1 MADVSAGDLSTL
13 DLNTEYRS
21 AKEDPARRFYE
32 PCLRHSTLYK
42 RAVGYF
48 RSTVYLVVGPSILEF
63 ARRGG
68 KIMLICSP
76 ELSPEDIEG
85 IRAGYRSREEAVVD
99 RVSADIEAMLAD
111 QTIAFQTRVLATLI
125 ATGALDIKLAVR
137 SGSGALYHEKI
148 GIFADEVGNKVSFKG
163 SANESWAGWHR
174 DGNFES
180 IEVFC
185 SWRGGLEAERV
196 RKHDAHFDDLWSE
209 RDTHVDVLPFPDRA
223 LKLLKQASY
232 RGVSD
237 VTFAQEREPPSPRRE
252 PLPHQ
257 RSALAAWQENGR
269 RGILEHA
276 TGSGKTFT
284 AITALKDHTAAGKP
298 AIVLVP
304 SRLLLEQWRDEL
316 RAEIPD
322 AALLLAGGG
331 HSQWKTAARL
341 QGMTANDGNL
351 GGRIVLA
358 TMATAASAEFRAGI
372 VETDD
377 LMVVADEVHQL
388 GSTYNSNF
396 LSVNSGPRLGLSA
409 TPKRYGD
416 PEGTAKLMDH
426 FGGVVP
432 PPFTLLDA
440 IKGGRLVEYEYFPH
454 PLNLTATEADEWKKI
469 SMDVRNE
476 LARQKE
482 DEHGRKALSERAKM
496 LLIKRARIA
505 KKAINKIDL
514 ARRIIKDHYREGEH
528 WLVYCE
534 DSDQLT
540 DVREALKEDGYSPIE
555 YHSNMEGD
563 RHATLDWFKTFGGLL
578 VSIRCLDE
586 GVDIPAISHA
596 LILASSQN
604 PRQFIQRRGRVLR
617 TSPGKDFAVIHD
629 AIVVP
634 VSLEL
639 EPEQTSLLK
648 AEMLRSIEFAKNALN
663 KSAGAELREIA
674 TNLGFDPDT
683 LSDAGIEEGGEG
695 DE

>member
-1 MADVSAGDLSTL
+1 MADMSGGNLSIL
-13 DLNTEYRS
+13 ELNTEYRS
-21 AKEDPARRFYE
+21 AKEDPARFFYQ
-32 PCLRHSTLYK
+32 PCLQQASLYK

-48 RSTVYLVVGPSILEF
+48 RSSVYLVVGPSILEF

-76 ELSPEDIEG
+76 ELSPEDVEG
-85 IRAGYRSREEAVVD
+85 IKSGYRAREDA
-99 RVSADIEAMLAD
+99 VSASICADVERMLAD
-111 QTIAFQTRVLATLI
+111 QSTTFQTRVLATLI
-125 ATGALDIKLAVR
+125 AMAALDIKLAVR

-148 GIFADEVGNKVSFKG
+148 GIFADELGNKVSFKG
-163 SANESWAGWHR
+163 SANESWAGWHK

-185 SWRGGLEAERV
+185 SWRGGLEGERV
-196 RKHDAHFDDLWSE
+196 GKHDAHFDDLWSE
-209 RDTHVDVLPFPDRA
+209 RDAHVDVLPFPDRA

-257 RSALAAWQENGR
+257 RSALAAWHENGR
-269 RGILEHA
+269 HGILEHA

-284 AITALKDHTAAGKP
+284 AITALKEHAASGKP

-304 SRLLLEQWRDEL
+304 SRLLLEQWNDEL

-331 HSQWKTAARL
+331 HSQWKTSSRL
-341 QGMTANDGNL
+341 QGMTANDANL

-358 TMATAASAEFRAGI
+358 TMATAASAEFRASI
-372 VETDD
+372 VESDD
-377 LMVVADEVHQL
+377 LMLVADEVHQL
-388 GSTYNSNF
+388 GSPYNSNF
-396 LSVNSGPRLGLSA
+396 LSVSSGPRLGLSA

-416 PEGTAKLMDH
+416 PDGTAKLMDY
-426 FGGVVP
+426 FAGVVP
-432 PPFTLLDA
+432 PPFTLQDA
-440 IKGGRLVEYEYFPH
+440 IKDGRLVEYEYFPH
-454 PLNLTATEADEWKKI
+454 PINLTATEADEWKKI
-469 SMDVRNE
+469 SLDIRSE

-482 DEHGRKALSERAKM
+482 DEHGHKAISDRAKM
-496 LLIKRARIA
+496 LLIKRSRIA
-505 KKAINKIDL
+505 KKATKKIDL
-514 ARRIIKDHYREGEH
+514 ARGVIKDHYREGEH

-534 DSDQLT
+534 DSDQLAE
-540 DVREALKEDGYSPIE
+540 VRDALKADGFSPIE

-617 TSPGKDFAVIHD
+617 KSPGKDHAVIHD

-648 AEMLRSIEFAKNALN
+648 AEMLRSIEFANNALN

-683 LSDAGIEEGGEG
+683 VTDAGIEEGSE